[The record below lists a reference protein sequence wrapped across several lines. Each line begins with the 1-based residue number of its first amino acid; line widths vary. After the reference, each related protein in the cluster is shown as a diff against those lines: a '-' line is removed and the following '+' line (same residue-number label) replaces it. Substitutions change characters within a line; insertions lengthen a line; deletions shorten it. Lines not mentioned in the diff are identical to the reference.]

1 MSVRSAPNII
11 LYTTQTPNGNK
22 ASILLEEL
30 GIPYRVYKHDFSA
43 RTHKE
48 PWYLD
53 INPNGKIPAIT
64 DIFSDGKEI
73 HIWESGNV
81 LKYLVEQY
89 DTDFKLWYPHGTR
102 ENYELFSWLFFQVG
116 GVGPF
121 QGQATHFLR
130 HVPEKIPYALDR
142 YHNESRR
149 LYSVLEKQ
157 LSNNNGGYIVGD
169 KFTIVDIAFWS
180 LAATAPWAGLDLGE
194 FPAVQAW
201 YTRLLTRPSIQNGM
215 NVPEPHGV
223 VALAEDKD
231 GQLTKKFE
239 QFHREWVMDG
249 MKSDAQK
256 LEACKKGS
264 AE

>member
-1 MSVRSAPNII
+1 MSSLESPKII

-30 GIPYRVYKHDFSA
+30 GIPYRVYKHDFTT

-64 DIFSDGKEI
+64 DIFRDGKEI

-89 DTDFKLWYPHGTR
+89 DPTFKLWYPHGTR
-102 ENYELFSWLFFQVG
+102 ENYELFSWLFFQVSG
-116 GVGPF
+116 LGPF

-130 HVPEKIPYALDR
+130 HVPERIPYALDR
-142 YHNESRR
+142 YHNETRR

-157 LSNNNGGYIVGD
+157 LSQKTKGYIVGD

-180 LAATAPWAGLDLGE
+180 LAATTPWAGLDLDE
-194 FPAVQAW
+194 FPAVKEW
-201 YTRLLTRPSIQNGM
+201 YERLLQRPSIRKGM

-223 VALAEDKD
+223 IALAGDKD
-231 GQLTKKFE
+231 GELTKKFE
-239 QFHREWVMDG
+239 EFHRKWVIDG
-249 MKSDAQK
+249 MKIDAHAVEVQSK
-256 LEACKKGS
+256 RK
-264 AE
+264 

>member
-1 MSVRSAPNII
+1 MSATKAPAIT

-30 GIPYRVYKHDFSA
+30 NIPYTVHKHDFSA

-64 DIFSDGKEI
+64 DTFSDGQEI

-89 DTDFKLWYPHGTR
+89 DPEYRLWYPHGTR
-102 ENYELFSWLFFQVG
+102 ESYELFSWLFFQVS

-130 HVPEKIPYALDR
+130 HAPEKIPYALDR
-142 YHNESRR
+142 YRNESRR
-149 LYSVLEKQ
+149 LYSVLETQ
-157 LSNNNGGYIVGD
+157 LAKNKGYIVGD

-180 LAATAPWAGLDLGE
+180 LAATAPWAGLDLSE
-194 FPAVQAW
+194 FPAVQEW
-201 YTRLLTRPSIQNGM
+201 YERLLKRPSIARGM

-223 VALAEDKD
+223 LALANDQNGE
-231 GQLTKKFE
+231 LTKKYE
-239 QFHREWVMDG
+239 EFHRKWVMEG
-249 MKSDAQK
+249 MKSDVQK
-256 LEACKKGS
+256 LAD
-264 AE
+264 

>member
-1 MSVRSAPNII
+1 MSTPGIT

-30 GIPYRVYKHDFSA
+30 NIPYTVHKHDFSA

-48 PWYLD
+48 PWYLK

-64 DIFSDGKEI
+64 DTFSDGQEI

-81 LKYLVEQY
+81 LKYLVERY
-89 DTDFKLWYPHGTR
+89 DPEYKLWYPHGTR
-102 ENYELFSWLFFQVG
+102 ENYELFSWLFFQTSG
-116 GVGPF
+116 IGPF

-130 HVPEKIPYALDR
+130 HVPERIPYAVDR

-157 LSNNNGGYIVGD
+157 LAPKRGGYIVGE
-169 KFTIVDIAFWS
+169 KFTIVDIAFWC

-194 FPAVQAW
+194 FPAVREW
-201 YTRLLTRPSIQNGM
+201 YERILQRPGVRRGM

-223 VALAEDKD
+223 VALMGDESGEKEKE
-231 GQLTKKFE
+231 LE
-239 QFHREWVMDG
+239 EFHRRWVMGG
-249 MKSDAQK
+249 MQEDARVLDLQR
-256 LEACKKGS
+256 GRQ
-264 AE
+264 